1 MEKREMNMSDENFI
15 ELVGWIDTH
24 MSDEEIMKE
33 IEETEGEE
41 NIMSDAEKI
50 ISEIGELE
58 EKVENREDEI
68 RDMKSRIE
76 DLNEILGVS
85 NFDDDGMIKA

>member
-76 DLNEILGVS
+76 ELNEILGVS

>member
-1 MEKREMNMSDENFI
+1 MNMSDENFI

>member
-1 MEKREMNMSDENFI
+1 
-15 ELVGWIDTH
+15 
-24 MSDEEIMKE
+24 
-33 IEETEGEE
+33 
-41 NIMSDAEKI
+41 MSDAEKI

-68 RDMKSRIE
+68 RDMKNRID

-85 NFDDDGMIKA
+85 NFDDDGMIMEIGQYGYFTWYFWCSHIRGYNFDLVLDRNVLIGDLL